1 MPDLSAI
8 QQQVQARLKE
18 LERLIQPLREEYE
31 RLKKMASALESNVRR
46 STRTTRTTRTRGA
59 ARAQVAPATKTAAKT
74 TSASRRRTPRRRSGD
89 RAEQALDLV
98 TRQPGI
104 TVAEMAQKMGISPN
118 YLYRV
123 LPQLQK
129 DGKVRK
135 QGKGYVPAKS

>member
-18 LERLIQPLREEYE
+18 LERLIEPLREEYE
-31 RLKKMASALESNVRR
+31 KLKKMASALESTVRR
-46 STRTTRTTRTRGA
+46 STRTTRPRGA
-59 ARAQVAPATKTAAKT
+59 ARSRGAPAAKT
-74 TSASRRRTPRRRSGD
+74 TAASTRAAKRRTRPRRSGS

-98 TRQPGI
+98 TEQPGI

-129 DGKVRK
+129 TGKVRK